1 MRNKRFCIW
10 GERRGLP
17 LESAAPRGVALER
30 DRCIVLLLK
39 TTVCEI
45 ARCVD
50 ARVTHEDS
58 LIPPTAHPADRESN
72 ALLPASP
79 IVNASGPQQVTD
91 APSSSNSCCS
101 TQLAWDESLDDSS
114 SAALEPRAI
123 VVGHPEK
130 RVLDRR
136 RSQKIFLYRTYDRLT
151 NSITVC

>member
-1 MRNKRFCIW
+1 
-10 GERRGLP
+10 
-17 LESAAPRGVALER
+17 VALER
-30 DRCIVLLLK
+30 DRCIVLLLT

-114 SAALEPRAI
+114 SAALDDEATGENCSI
-123 VVGHPEK
+123 VVALRKYSCMQTDG
-130 RVLDRR
+130 
-136 RSQKIFLYRTYDRLT
+136 RTTD
-151 NSITVC
+151 